1 MSRFTFFATA
11 PKHLGSL
18 LAEELDRLGLTGAME
33 ARGGA
38 RFTGTLEDGYRA
50 CLWSRVANRVLLQ
63 LAAFPAPGI
72 EALYAGARAIP
83 WEEHLALGRT
93 FAVRF
98 DGSLAG
104 VNNSQF
110 PALRVKDAI
119 ADRFIEHCGRRPNVD
134 PDHPDLLIHCYAY
147 QDSAVIALDL
157 SGGSLHRRGYREEG
171 SAAPLKE
178 NLAAGILLRAGWPAS
193 AAEGG
198 ALLDP
203 MCGSG
208 TLVIEAALIAAD
220 IAPGLLHQD
229 FGFLGWTGHEPAIW
243 ERLIDE
249 AEIRRTAGL
258 HRLPP
263 LRGYDA
269 SPTAIRV
276 AIACLERA
284 GLAGR
289 VHFERRELADC
300 WPGREEDRGLV
311 VVNPPYGERLGTD
324 LDLPA
329 LYARLGSLLKERFI
343 GWRAALLTG
352 NPDLGKQM
360 GLRAIRL
367 HTLYNGPIECR
378 LLHFEVDPRY
388 FVSSRPRPL
397 APEQRSEGATSLA
410 NRLTKNLKALRKW
423 LKTQDISCYRL
434 YDADLPEY
442 AVALDIYE
450 AESRCVVVQEYAA
463 PTTIDPRDARR
474 RLREAMSVIPEVLEV
489 PETQVYLKVRE
500 RQRGERQ
507 YERLAATG
515 RFHQVAE
522 GGHRFL
528 VNFEDYL
535 DTGLFL
541 DHRDTRRLI
550 GQLAADKRF
559 LNLFAYTGTATVYA
573 ARGGAAATTTVD
585 LSRTYLDW
593 ARRNLALNGIEGLGH
608 ELIHADCLDWLR
620 LVEGRRRFDLIF
632 LDPPTFSTSKR
643 MDETLDIQR
652 DHAALIR
659 AAVRLLEPDGT
670 LIFSNN
676 LRRFR
681 MDSEDLSELEIT
693 DISADT
699 LPRDFA
705 RNPRIHNCWH
715 IRHWDSL
722 SDPSLHP

>member
-1 MSRFTFFATA
+1 MSRYSFFATA

-18 LAEELDRLGLTGAME
+18 LADELDRLGLTGAVE

-63 LAAFPAPGI
+63 LDQFPAPDA
-72 EALYAGARAIP
+72 EALYAGARTIP
-83 WEEHLALGRT
+83 WEDHLTLERT

-110 PALRVKDAI
+110 PALRVKDAV
-119 ADRFIEHCGRRPNVD
+119 ADRFIAHCGQRPNVD

-147 QDSAVIALDL
+147 QDQASIALDL

-178 NLAAGILLRAGWPAS
+178 NLAAGILLRAGWPAI
-193 AAEGG
+193 AADGG

-220 IAPGLLHQD
+220 LAPSLLHQD
-229 FGFLGWTGHEPAIW
+229 FGFLGWAGHEPATW
-243 ERLIDE
+243 ARLIDE
-249 AEIRRTAGL
+249 AEIRRSAGL
-258 HRLPP
+258 HRLKS

-284 GLAGR
+284 GLAGL

-300 WPGREEDRGLV
+300 YPGREDDQGLV
-311 VVNPPYGERLGTD
+311 VINPPYGERLGTD
-324 LDLPA
+324 IDLPG
-329 LYARLGSLLKERFI
+329 LYARLGTLLRERFA

-360 GLRAIRL
+360 GLRALRM

-388 FVSSRPRPL
+388 FVTGRPRPL
-397 APEQRSEGATSLA
+397 APEERSPGAAMFA

-423 LKTQDISCYRL
+423 LKAEAITCYRL

-442 AVALDIYE
+442 AVALDLYE
-450 AESRCVVVQEYAA
+450 GEQRSIVVQEYAA
-463 PTTIDPRDARR
+463 PATIDPRDARR
-474 RLREAMSVIPEVLEV
+474 RLREALSVIPEVLEV

-507 YERLAATG
+507 YERLAETG
-515 RFHQVAE
+515 RFHEVAE

-550 GQLAADKRF
+550 GSLAAGKRF
-559 LNLFAYTGTATVYA
+559 LNLFAYTGTASVYA
-573 ARGGAAATTTVD
+573 ARGGAATTTTID

-593 ARRNLALNGIEGLGH
+593 ARRNLELNGIRGLGH

-620 LVEGRRRFDLIF
+620 LVAGRRTFDLIF

-652 DHAALIR
+652 DHVALIR
-659 AAVRLLEPDGT
+659 ATLRLLEPNGT

-676 LRRFR
+676 LRRFQ
-681 MDSEDLSELEIT
+681 MDSEDLSDLEIT
-693 DISADT
+693 DLAPTT

-705 RNPRIHNCWH
+705 RNPRIHNCWR
-715 IRHWDSL
+715 IRRTE
-722 SDPSLHP
+722 